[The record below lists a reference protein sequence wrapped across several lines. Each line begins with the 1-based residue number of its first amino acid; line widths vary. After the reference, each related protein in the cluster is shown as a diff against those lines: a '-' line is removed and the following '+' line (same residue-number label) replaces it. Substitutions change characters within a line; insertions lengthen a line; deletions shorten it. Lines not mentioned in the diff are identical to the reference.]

1 MYTTPISGLS
11 NGGWPVMLHGINTL
25 PNKCVMKLP
34 WESDFDSGERVDQF
48 VGRTDIDQH
57 TEELEQ
63 SVWWE
68 KAP

>member
-11 NGGWPVMLHGINTL
+11 NGGWPVMSHSVNTL

-48 VGRTDIDQH
+48 VGRTDID
-57 TEELEQ
+57 
-63 SVWWE
+63 
-68 KAP
+68 